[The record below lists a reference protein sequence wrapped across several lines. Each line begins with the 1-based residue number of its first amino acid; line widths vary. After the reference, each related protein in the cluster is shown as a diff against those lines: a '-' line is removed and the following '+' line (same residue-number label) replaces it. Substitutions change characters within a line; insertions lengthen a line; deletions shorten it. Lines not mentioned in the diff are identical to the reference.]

1 MKVLIIGGGAREHAI
16 AWRVFT
22 SNPKREILAAPGN
35 AGTSALG
42 TNVDM
47 DAEDVDG
54 LLSLAQNQGVDLTIV
69 GPEAPLAA
77 GIADSFADA
86 GLRVF
91 GPTAAAARIES
102 SKAFAKEVMASAG
115 VPTSR
120 ARAFDDLAD
129 ALAYIRAADPPFVV
143 KADGLAAGKGVAM
156 AQTRADAET
165 ALRAMLERRDFGAAG
180 DTVLIEEWM
189 VGREISVF
197 AFVDG
202 CFVSEIAVACDY
214 KRVGDGDRG
223 PNTGGM
229 GSFSPPPFW
238 SADLEASVRA
248 DILEPTARRM
258 AEMGCPFRGVL
269 YAGIMLTADGPKVFE
284 FNCRLGDPEAQVV
297 LPRLETDFA
306 EIALAASEGR
316 LAEIPPIC
324 WSSEFWVGVVLASDG
339 YPGAHET
346 GFEIRGLPHP
356 SDGRVVFHAGT
367 RRTDDG
373 KIVTAGGRVATAT
386 ARGDT
391 IEEARRDAYKL
402 AREIKFANAYY
413 RKDIAAGVPSSLFK
427 RGES

>member
-1 MKVLIIGGGAREHAI
+1 MKILIVGNGAREHAI

-22 SNPKREILAAPGN
+22 SKPKREILVAPGN

-42 TNVDM
+42 INVAI

-54 LLSLAQNQGVDLTIV
+54 LLNLARNERVDLTIV

-91 GPTAAAARIES
+91 GPNAAAARIES
-102 SKAFAKEVMASAG
+102 SKAFAKEIMAGAG
-115 VPTSR
+115 VPTAR
-120 ARAFDDLAD
+120 ARAFVNMAD
-129 ALAYIRAADPPFVV
+129 ALAHVRTADPPFVV

-156 AQTRADAET
+156 CPTRADAET
-165 ALRAMLERRDFGAAG
+165 ALNSMLERREFGDAG
-180 DTVLIEEWM
+180 DTVLIEEWLT
-189 VGREISVF
+189 GREVSVF

-202 CFVSEIAVACDY
+202 DFVSETAAACDY
-214 KRVGDGDRG
+214 KRAGDGDSG

-238 SADLEASVRA
+238 SADLDARIRA

-258 AEMGCPFRGVL
+258 AETGCPFQGVL
-269 YAGIMLTADGPKVFE
+269 YAGIMLTADGPKVLE

-306 EIALAASEGR
+306 EIALATSEGK
-316 LAEIPPIC
+316 LAEMPPVR
-324 WSSEFWVGVVLASDG
+324 WSDETWVGVVLASEG
-339 YPGAHET
+339 YPAAYET
-346 GFEIRGLPHP
+346 GFEIDGLPRP
-356 SDGRVVFHAGT
+356 SAGRVAFHAGT
-367 RRTDDG
+367 RTAEG
-373 KIVTAGGRVATAT
+373 GEIATAGGRVATAA

-391 IEEARRDAYKL
+391 IEDARRAAYNL
-402 AREIKFANAYY
+402 AREIRFANAYY
-413 RKDIAAGVPSSLFK
+413 RKDIAAGVPTSV
-427 RGES
+427 